1 MKKNKCQDCEKY
13 LAIDVF
19 KGLCSLNKEMK
30 MADEKICN
38 DFKPAKKCKLCK
50 HYTPKEEFLGTCM
63 DKTLAYPDL
72 LAKTCKDFTWMKK
85 FDG

>member
-30 MADEKICN
+30 MADKEICN
-38 DFKPAKKCKLCK
+38 DFKPVKKCKFCK
-50 HYTPKEEFLGTCM
+50 HYTSKEEFLGMCM

-72 LAKTCKDFTWMKK
+72 LAKTCKNFKWRKDI
-85 FDG
+85 DG